1 MIITCACGDKKFEV
15 DATLIPAEGRLLQCG
30 HCDRK
35 WHFKNELIKEKIADE
50 SIILNFENKNYYL
63 QNQKQITHHLFSI

>member
-30 HCDRK
+30 NCDRK
-35 WHFKNELIKEKIADE
+35 WHFKNETIKEKIDLDP
-50 SIILNFENKNYYL
+50 IFFENNKSYDWEVIL
-63 QNQKQITHHLFSI
+63 GAVSK